1 MASSDYDR
9 PTENPVDHTSSTY
22 RDKPAT
28 WTGPLGTVMA
38 IIFILLL
45 AMAIL
50 G

>member
-9 PTENPVDHTSSTY
+9 PTENSGDYTAPTY
-22 RDKPAT
+22 KDRPAT

-38 IIFILLL
+38 IVFILLL
-45 AMAIL
+45 GMALL

>member
-9 PTENPVDHTSSTY
+9 PTENPVDYPGPTY
-22 RDKPAT
+22 KDRPAT

-38 IIFILLL
+38 IVFILLL
-45 AMAIL
+45 GMAIL

>member
-9 PTENPVDHTSSTY
+9 PTENPVEYPGPTY
-22 RDKPAT
+22 KDRPAT

-38 IIFILLL
+38 IVFILLL
-45 AMAIL
+45 AMALL